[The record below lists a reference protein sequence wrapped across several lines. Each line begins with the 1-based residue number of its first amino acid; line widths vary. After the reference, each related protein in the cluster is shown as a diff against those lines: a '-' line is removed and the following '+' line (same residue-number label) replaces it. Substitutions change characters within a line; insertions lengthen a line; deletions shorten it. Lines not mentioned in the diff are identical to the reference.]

1 MLALL
6 QADRISAI
14 DARLLKLAEAAPVTL
29 EEEERQLAEL
39 QSQVDAAV
47 ALDAANRGNPYHFSQ
62 HDAIISLKKR
72 MRTLEN
78 SIRARRGLAGRA
90 VA

>member
-1 MLALL
+1 MKLLALL

-47 ALDAANRGNPYHFSQ
+47 ALDAANRQSVSFFP
-62 HDAIISLKKR
+62 
-72 MRTLEN
+72 T
-78 SIRARRGLAGRA
+78 
-90 VA
+90 

>member
-1 MLALL
+1 LGDWLLRRVKLLALL

-47 ALDAANRGNPYHFSQ
+47 ALDAANRQSVSFFP
-62 HDAIISLKKR
+62 
-72 MRTLEN
+72 T
-78 SIRARRGLAGRA
+78 
-90 VA
+90 